1 MFPSEVNGMDA
12 CGPIKIGAVNYLN
25 TKPLVYGLE
34 ELAPTATLLYDLPSR
49 LADALADATLDVALI
64 PSIELLGDSRYRVVS
79 DACIGC
85 QGPVLSVKLFSR
97 TPIDQ
102 IRTLALDEGSRTSIA
117 LIQILLDQQFN
128 VRPELTPLPI
138 GAVLEDVASDAVLLI
153 GDRAIHSPAESFQ
166 AVWDLGDQ
174 WRRWTGLPFV
184 FALWCARQETP
195 LDGIE
200 LALATARDNGVAHL
214 ADIAEAESSAL
225 GLTQPQCL
233 DYLSN
238 NLSFHLG
245 SKEQQ
250 GLDLFYSLSQK
261 LGFLTPGQNLT
272 TSAGKAH

>member
-1 MFPSEVNGMDA
+1 M
-12 CGPIKIGAVNYLN
+12 
-25 TKPLVYGLE
+25 
-34 ELAPTATLLYDLPSR
+34 
-49 LADALADATLDVALI
+49 
-64 PSIELLGDSRYRVVS
+64 
-79 DACIGC
+79 
-85 QGPVLSVKLFSR
+85 
-97 TPIDQ
+97 
-102 IRTLALDEGSRTSIA
+102 
-117 LIQILLDQQFN
+117 IQILLDQQFN

-200 LALATARDNGVAHL
+200 LALTTARDNGVAHL